1 MMLRAT
7 LEDVL
12 NLNNYAP
19 TSVEPTGRRVFTD
32 LDHPR
37 QAVSNL
43 TPNWFAGVMGTGIV
57 ANSLVLL
64 PVHIPGSTAIAM
76 IIWVWAAIL
85 LLTLII
91 ATAAHWV
98 RHPRVARS
106 HHTHP
111 VMAHFYGAI
120 PMAFMTV
127 GSGALL
133 VARPVIGLHAA
144 LVIDAVLWT
153 IGTIGG
159 LVTACAIPYL
169 QFTRSAVAQAGSQAF
184 GGWLMPIVPPMVS
197 ATTGAQLLGYV
208 PAGQARLTLYVC
220 CAAMFGL
227 TILAVLPV
235 IMMIWSRLA
244 HHDLGPARMVPT
256 LWIVLGPLGQSIT
269 AAGLL
274 GANAHLV
281 VPADLARSLY
291 AIGLGYGVL
300 TLGFALLWTVIAA
313 AITIRTVRRGLPFSL
328 TWWSFTFPVGTCVT
342 GLSGLA
348 SHTGSVLLVGLAV
361 IYFSGLVIA
370 WAVVT
375 VRTLHGSIIRGTLLA
390 PAPS

>member
-1 MMLRAT
+1 MLS
-7 LEDVL
+7 
-12 NLNNYAP
+12 P
-19 TSVEPTGRRVFTD
+19 TE

-37 QAVSNL
+37 QLLGNL

-57 ANSLVLL
+57 ANASVTL
-64 PVHIPGSTAIAM
+64 PVRIPGIADFAVL
-76 IIWVWAAIL
+76 ISAWAAIL
-85 LLTLII
+85 LLVLII
-91 ATAAHWV
+91 ATVAHWV
-98 RHPRVARS
+98 IHPDLARG
-106 HHTHP
+106 HHRHP
-111 VMAHFYGAI
+111 VMSHFYGAI

-133 VARPVIGLHAA
+133 VGRRVIGLHAA
-144 LVIDAVLWT
+144 LAVDGLLWT
-153 IGTIGG
+153 LGTIGG

-169 QFTRSAVAQAGSQAF
+169 QFTRARPDPEQAF

-197 ATTGAQLLGYV
+197 ATTGAQLLPHV
-208 PAGQARLTLYVC
+208 PVGQARLTLYVC

-227 TILAVLPV
+227 TIFASLPV
-235 IMMIWSRLA
+235 IMMIWSRLV
-244 HHDLGPARMVPT
+244 HHDLGPARMIPT

-291 AIGLGYGVL
+291 AAGLVYGVL
-300 TLGFALLWTVIAA
+300 TLGFALLWTGIAT
-313 AITIRTVRRGLPFSL
+313 AITLRTVRSGLPFSL

-348 SHTGSVLLVGLAV
+348 DHTGSVLLTVAAMIYFVGL
-361 IYFSGLVIA
+361 LVVPGHQVGGRRLIGD
-370 WAVVT
+370 W
-375 VRTLHGSIIRGTLLA
+375 
-390 PAPS
+390 PPSALWRRSVL